1 MWLFAQD
8 RGNLRSTV
16 DSDRSHCCCH
26 LPNNFCSRRIFP
38 MLHNWTGHIR
48 KMLLLR
54 GMGGLR
60 IPTENMVLN
69 AHSVPHTKRHLDQF
83 IRFSTAQ
90 HTHRQTD
97 RQTVIH
103 TDHTTFASHARRC
116 GPSALHA
123 KHASAAYC
131 NRCLVVCVCVCVC
144 VLDTW

>member
-48 KMLLLR
+48 KMFLLR
-54 GMGGLR
+54 GMGGGSGSPLKTWFLMPTR
-60 IPTENMVLN
+60 FHIPNVISISSSVL
-69 AHSVPHTKRHLDQF
+69 AQLSIHT
-83 IRFSTAQ
+83 
-90 HTHRQTD
+90 TD